1 MKTRVKTYVKTR
13 TLIGASVLLLASG
26 SGIALAGSDITAPA
40 PASQERQQRH
50 ERSGQHGQRE
60 AATRADASR
69 HADARPMRE
78 HDHASRER
86 DHAPRHHDHVR
97 ADDDGHH
104 HRRRMAQAA
113 AEPMAGTPWP
123 DGGRDDAGPRGPA
136 R

>member
-1 MKTRVKTYVKTR
+1 MKTHVKTRVRTR

-26 SGIALAGSDITAPA
+26 SGIALAGSGITAPA
-40 PASQERQQRH
+40 PASQRH

-78 HDHASRER
+78 HDHAS
-86 DHAPRHHDHVR
+86 RHHDHVR

>member
-50 ERSGQHGQRE
+50 ERSGQHGQRG
-60 AATRADASR
+60 ASTRADASR
-69 HADARPMRE
+69 HADARSMRE
-78 HDHASRER
+78 RG
-86 DHAPRHHDHVR
+86 HAPRHHDHVR

-104 HRRRMAQAA
+104 HRMRMAQAA

-123 DGGRDDAGPRGPA
+123 DGGRGDAGPRGPA

>member
-1 MKTRVKTYVKTR
+1 MKTHVKTRVRTR

-26 SGIALAGSDITAPA
+26 SGIALAGSGIPA
-40 PASQERQQRH
+40 PPPAGQGTY
-50 ERSGQHGQRE
+50 ERSGHHGERA
-60 AATRADASR
+60 AATHADASR

-78 HDHASRER
+78 CDHASRER

-123 DGGRDDAGPRGPA
+123 DGGRGDAGPRGPA

>member
-1 MKTRVKTYVKTR
+1 MKTHVKTRVRTR
-13 TLIGASVLLLASG
+13 ALIGASVLLLASG

-78 HDHASRER
+78 HDHA
-86 DHAPRHHDHVR
+86 PRHHDHVR

-123 DGGRDDAGPRGPA
+123 DGGRDDAGPRASA